1 MVIRLI
7 VGISTALSILAF
19 AVKGSALSASTLPED
34 EKVTYTN
41 NLYHRAARLMQST
54 PQEFRNENGYIQ
66 HLVNHCIPKDIARKL
81 LTDISELNDNSD
93 PNGYNGTFDILNG
106 YRRRY
111 YSKEE
116 YNRAKNLISYAHG
129 QSKTPESYAKYLIEN
144 NFHPYTARTI
154 VTDILNADPK
164 PGKLQNSAGN
174 SANLSFGINFGFS
187 ARVNQDLTTI
197 GLVTT
202 SGGTLTLP
210 TAGHVYIPEEILRN
224 LPGDII
230 ITD

>member
-41 NLYHRAARLMQST
+41 NLYNRAARLMQST

-66 HLVNHCIPKDIARKL
+66 HLVNHCIPNDIARKL

-111 YSKEE
+111 YSKKE
-116 YNRAKNLISYAHG
+116 YNRAKNLISYAPK
-129 QSKTPESYAKYLIEN
+129 QSKTPEGYAKYLIANSFPPKYCKN
-144 NFHPYTARTI
+144 NSNRYT
-154 VTDILNADPK
+154 
-164 PGKLQNSAGN
+164 
-174 SANLSFGINFGFS
+174 
-187 ARVNQDLTTI
+187 
-197 GLVTT
+197 
-202 SGGTLTLP
+202 
-210 TAGHVYIPEEILRN
+210 EC
-224 LPGDII
+224 
-230 ITD
+230 